1 MKEWQIAINDIM
13 EQASSNEDKVKALQ
27 LLRFELMDRLHT
39 TEDYINK
46 IDYCLYNLKKN
57 QC

>member
-46 IDYCLYNLKKN
+46 IDYCLYNLKKY

>member
-27 LLRFELMDRLHT
+27 LLRFQLMDRLHT

>member
-1 MKEWQIAINDIM
+1 MKEWQIAINNIM
-13 EQASSNEDKVKALQ
+13 EQAASNEDKVKALQ